1 MKRLLTITSSLTLAL
16 LVAGGCAAESARTP
30 SPYPAP
36 VVGKAAPEFKA
47 VDTHGKAHALSQY
60 RWKWVVLEWLNHEC
74 PYVRKHYD
82 NDVMQALQ
90 KKYAAKGVVWLSVVS
105 SAPGKQ
111 GHFSNDEAN
120 ALTKKKGAAP
130 HAVLVDESGTVG
142 RMYDAR
148 TTPHMF
154 VINPQGTLLYM
165 GGIDD
170 KPTSRASD
178 LQGAR
183 PHVDMAL
190 QEAMAG
196 KPVSVPSSQPYGC
209 SVKY

>member
-1 MKRLLTITSSLTLAL
+1 MKRMLTVTSLLTLAL
-16 LVAGGCAAESARTP
+16 IAGGCAETQSAGA

-36 VVGKAAPEFKA
+36 EIGKAAPEFKA
-47 VDTHGKAHALSQY
+47 VDTYGKAHSLSQY
-60 RWKWVVLEWLNHEC
+60 RGKWVVLEWLNHEC

-82 NDVMQALQ
+82 NKVMQALQ

-111 GHFSNDEAN
+111 GHYSNDKAN
-120 ALTKKKGAAP
+120 DLTKETGAAP
-130 HAVLVDESGTVG
+130 HAVLIDDSGTFG
-142 RMYDAR
+142 RTYDAR

-154 VINPQGTLLYM
+154 VVNPQGTLLYM
-165 GGIDD
+165 GAIDD
-170 KPTSRASD
+170 KSSSRAAD
-178 LQGAR
+178 LKGAR

-196 KPVSVPSSQPYGC
+196 KPVSVPTSQPYGC